1 MATILVLH
9 GPNLNLLGSR
19 EPEVYGSETLADINA
34 RLNYTCI
41 EAGHHLQ
48 HLQSNAEYELIERI
62 HDARNEGVNF
72 ILFNPAAFTHT
83 SVALRDAILAA
94 EIPFI
99 EVHISNVY
107 KREAFRHKSYF
118 SDIAIGTIT
127 GLGSQGYDLALQAA
141 LRLIKKN

>member
-9 GPNLNLLGSR
+9 GPNLNMLGSR

-41 EAGHHLQ
+41 ETGHHLQ

-72 ILFNPAAFTHT
+72 IVFNPAAFTHT
-83 SVALRDAILAA
+83 SIALRDAILATQ
-94 EIPFI
+94 IPFI

-107 KREAFRHKSYF
+107 KREAFRHNSYF
-118 SDIAIGTIT
+118 SDIAVGTIT

-141 LRLIKKN
+141 LHLIKKN